1 MNEKITFDQ
10 FQHGRAQVNNIHLHY
25 REAGEGEAVI
35 LLHGWPQ
42 HSLMWHTVAPILVER
57 GFRVIAPDMRGTGS
71 SALTE
76 SGYDKTTMAEDIYQL
91 MEQLNIAEAYIA
103 AYDLGS
109 GVGFNLAANH
119 PEKVKKLAVMEFGLP
134 GFGYETI
141 MAPTPEWDNNANWH
155 LGLFTLPDVALMAF
169 SGKEEAL
176 LSWFF
181 WHIAYDGMAVSE
193 SHFQQYLRLLKRP
206 GALRAGIMYYA
217 SVWKD
222 SEDNKALVEKGKLKM
237 PLLAVGGEASSGQ
250 YVAML
255 FQAVAENVSP
265 LIVPKAGHWLGDE
278 NPAFLA
284 QELSRFFTS

>member
-1 MNEKITFDQ
+1 
-10 FQHGRAQVNNIHLHY
+10 
-25 REAGEGEAVI
+25 
-35 LLHGWPQ
+35 
-42 HSLMWHTVAPILVER
+42 
-57 GFRVIAPDMRGTGS
+57 MRGTGS
-71 SALTE
+71 SSITE
-76 SGYDKTTMAEDIYQL
+76 SGYDKSTMSEDIYQL
-91 MEQLNIAEAYIA
+91 MQQLNIDKAYIA

-134 GFGYETI
+134 GFGYESI
-141 MAPTPEWDNNANWH
+141 MVPSPDWDNNSNWH

-169 SGKEEAL
+169 SGKEDAL

-193 SHFQQYLRLLKRP
+193 THFQEYLRLLRRP

-222 SEDNKALVEKGKLKM
+222 SEDNKALIEAKGKLKI
-237 PLLAVGGEASSGQ
+237 PLLAVGGESSSGQ

-255 FQAVAENVSP
+255 FQAVAEQVTP

-278 NPAFLA
+278 NPEFLGL
-284 QELSRFFTS
+284 ELAEFFKS